1 MSFFLSIGSS
11 RREGVSFAHTCS
23 RTFFLLYP
31 ICRIIAT
38 ILQPFPA
45 DPTEKRPAAAR
56 QAVRSGRL
64 FHLRDVADDLDA
76 LVNAE
81 RAAVEADVVIF
92 GLAPVAVGVVLVIDL
107 ALAVLLLQAFFHG
120 FARLAVA
127 LAHAGSTVGHVG
139 VDENVQAVRSG
150 IKYS

>member
-1 MSFFLSIGSS
+1 MN
-11 RREGVSFAHTCS
+11 
-23 RTFFLLYP
+23 
-31 ICRIIAT
+31 
-38 ILQPFPA
+38 
-45 DPTEKRPAAAR
+45 
-56 QAVRSGRL
+56 RSL
-64 FHLRDVADDLDA
+64 HLRNITDNFDTF
-76 LVNAE
+76 VNAE

-139 VDENVQAVRSG
+139 VGENVQAVRSG